1 MERIINIWQYVLTMV
16 ALIAIAGCQDEV
28 IDLQLKEPV
37 QIPVKI
43 IATHA
48 VPVVDSRLSYTDD
61 QDAAK
66 SMQVVWSNNDKIKVF
81 VERPSTV
88 DTETGTE
95 TQVLNDDWSSSY
107 MAIADGAGTNEATFA
122 GYFPS
127 NTEDGAKIWAF
138 YPITAGLPLQQ
149 PGLKIDLHRV
159 ITNYGNTNELMYYDY
174 MVAEGTYKKNTGE
187 DATGGTVEL
196 EFKHQVSMLRLELT
210 IPKTDAPM
218 PVNEIKL
225 ESEDLLSK
233 GTLMFDKNQLYA
245 PNVSEDERNKQYV
258 QFNGTGKPV
267 TSTSETTSITAY
279 MTVMPTTLEAPLTI
293 SAEVGGDVYS
303 KKITLTSKPALR
315 AGVRYAIRAEL
326 TDAVKADY
334 DWYRN
339 PVSDGTYLLEDEGDL
354 RGFSNITNG
363 LSLPSDVIQDTFK
376 DKVVKLNSDVTL
388 TADWLPIASRAA
400 FSGTFDGQGHTIS
413 NLQIDKENLTAQGF
427 FYTLSGGAVVRDLT
441 IGSGRVVCYDSGGG
455 IVGLLMQSRVL
466 NCTNKAD
473 ISIISK
479 AAVFDEFTKKRQDP
493 SVGGI
498 AGFALQGVV
507 MGCVNYGKIK
517 SVAHASSGGIVG
529 FNYPFNFKDETIG
542 ATDAG
547 GYVIACAN
555 HGEII
560 AGSSGIAAGI
570 IGFNETYG
578 HGAVG
583 CFNNSTKFS
592 GTENKYA
599 ISHKLDEGNG
609 CFVVLGA
616 DDDITTFDDNAHI
629 TKSTMENLNSSD
641 YTTMNEA
648 IVNHNKKFGLSSMF
662 YCPYQWEEGTE
673 WPVLKNVGGVGG
685 STGDYGDGGQLG
697 N

>member
-1 MERIINIWQYVLTMV
+1 MIMERIINTWQYVLTMV

-66 SMQVVWSNNDKIKVF
+66 PMQVVWSNNDKIKVF

-187 DATGGTVEL
+187 DATGGTVVL

-267 TSTSETTSITAY
+267 TSTSEPTSITVY
-279 MTVMPTTLEAPLTI
+279 MTVMPTTLKAPLTI

-303 KKITLTSKPALR
+303 KKITLTSEPALK

-339 PVSDGTYLLEDEGDL
+339 PVSPGTYLLEDEGDL

-479 AAVFDEFTKKRQDP
+479 AAVFDEVTKKRQDP

-555 HGEII
+555 HGTII
-560 AGSSGIAAGI
+560 GGKISAGI
-570 IGFNETYG
+570 IGFNENG
-578 HGAVG
+578 SHGAVG
-583 CFNNSTKFS
+583 CYNSYAQS
-592 GTENKYA
+592 EYA
-599 ISHKLDEGNG
+599 ISNILAEGNG
-609 CFVVLGA
+609 CFVIAESKDNFKDKTHLSV
-616 DDDITTFDDNAHI
+616 TTI
-629 TKSTMENLNSSD
+629 ESLNSSD
-641 YTTMNEA
+641 YATMNEA